1 MRLAIK
7 VLFNTGSSLI
17 LCGLLESISVHQGLY
32 NTLNLFVKIVS
43 TYIYIN
49 TPRMIDCYYF
59 WMLLRP
65 NLNIQK
71 TTKPKSLILH
81 QSPISR
87 GQLRFCSNCIY
98 QKIFPQFLTELNFF
112 LGWVKHFYC
121 RNNNFVKG
129 DNCPLFNFQN
139 KTIYKSSTKYC
150 IYVDYWV
157 T

>member
-17 LCGLLESISVHQGLY
+17 LCGLLESISVHQGLF

-65 NLNIQK
+65 NLNI
-71 TTKPKSLILH
+71 TTKPKSLMLH

-87 GQLRFCSNCIY
+87 VSWDFAQIVFIKKYSHM
-98 QKIFPQFLTELNFF
+98 NFF
-112 LGWVKHFYC
+112 LSWVKIFNGH
-121 RNNNFVKG
+121 NNNFVKG

-157 T
+157 R